1 MTNQLSKQVIKKEEE
16 SFRYSEYKIN
26 PLILN
31 RWSPR
36 SMTGDEELSN
46 EELMPIFEAAR
57 WAPSAFNTQP
67 WRFIYANRNT
77 VREEVWNR
85 FFNLLVDGNKE
96 WAKNAAVLT
105 VVISKK
111 EFEYNG
117 RVLPLTT
124 HQFDT
129 GAAWENLAL
138 EASSRGLVAHAIAG
152 FDYEKARKD
161 LDIPDIYDVMAMIAI
176 GIRGPKENLPP
187 KLQEMESPS
196 DRKPLEE
203 IVMEGQFKQEKN

>member
-1 MTNQLSKQVIKKEEE
+1 M
-16 SFRYSEYKIN
+16 
-26 PLILN
+26 P
-31 RWSPR
+31 
-36 SMTGDEELSN
+36 GDEELSN

-57 WAPSAFNTQP
+57 WAPSAFNSQP
-67 WRFIYANRNT
+67 WRFIYAKRNT
-77 VREEVWNR
+77 VREEDWNR
-85 FFNLLVDGNKE
+85 LFNLLVDGNKE

-111 EFEYNG
+111 EVEYKG
-117 RVLPLTT
+117 RVLPSPT

-138 EASSRGLVAHAIAG
+138 EASSRRLVAHAIAG
-152 FDYEKARKD
+152 FDYDKARKD
-161 LDIPDIYDVMAMIAI
+161 LDIRDEYDVLSMIAI

-203 IVMEGQFKQEKN
+203 IVMEGHFKQDKN